1 MKDFFS
7 IQTKYFS
14 IYGNTLFAMFVFS
27 IIGLLIWP
35 IPSSIL
41 DLFFSIS
48 MSLSI
53 IILLNVLF
61 INRSLDFSSF
71 PSVLLISTL
80 LRLALNIASTR
91 LILSRGHIGA
101 FAAGHIIETFGKF
114 VMQGSI
120 VIGIIVFAIIT
131 IINFVV
137 ITKGSERI
145 AEVSARFSLD
155 AMPGKQMAID
165 ADLSS
170 GLIND
175 KIAQERRKQLEEES
189 SFFGSMDGASKF
201 VRGDAIAG
209 LLITFINFIG
219 GILIGL
225 FQQKIT
231 FAKALSSYTI
241 LTIGDGLIGQ
251 IPALI
256 VSIAS
261 GLLVTKSNTD
271 RSTDQQIFGQIISH
285 PVILLV
291 AMFLLMLIGFMP
303 GMPMKTFLFMEIVF
317 GSIYYVSVWGPKKAE
332 YGVESKPE
340 IQEKRDVIADALS
353 VDDIRVEFGGNLV
366 SLITDLDDNIINFRV
381 KLASEL
387 GFLVPYIRMIDN
399 TNLSLDE
406 YKVFIKDTEV
416 GKGIL
421 FLNRLMAI
429 NRDDGEISVNGIKA
443 KDPSFGIDV
452 KWVSLSQ
459 KNLCLEKKYSVIEP
473 KAVFITHITELI
485 RNNIAIF
492 VNYSMVQTLLHSV
505 PHEYKKLID
514 AVVPS
519 KVSIY
524 TIKQVMQ
531 RLLEDD
537 ISIKNITTI
546 IELIT
551 EALEKNSEIEYIVEY
566 VRFGLSFAFVN
577 KMRHNDGKLH
587 CIYLSSQW
595 NNFFA
600 ELQTNNQSISPNKM
614 NEFVKKVKDQIQTF
628 EATNTNIAKTP
639 IIVADNVR
647 TYINRFLKQFN
658 IKVNILSQREIQQ
671 FSKNI
676 KILTQI

>member
-1 MKDFFS
+1 MKNFLS
-7 IQTKYFS
+7 SKTKYLP
-14 IYGNTLFAMFVFS
+14 IYGNTLFAMFIFS

-35 IPSSIL
+35 IPSSVL

-61 INRSLDFSSF
+61 IQTSLDFSSF

-175 KIAQERRKQLEEES
+175 KIAQDRRRKLEEES

-231 FAKALSSYTI
+231 LEKALKSYTI

-251 IPALI
+251 VPALI
-256 VSIAS
+256 VSIAA

-271 RSTDQQIFGQIISH
+271 QSTDQQILGQIISK
-285 PVILLV
+285 PEILLV
-291 AMFLLMLIGFMP
+291 AMGLLMLIGFMP
-303 GMPMKTFLFMEIVF
+303 GMPMKTFLFMEILF
-317 GSIYYVSVWGPKKAE
+317 GTVYYVSVFLPKK
-332 YGVESKPE
+332 GKDDVMVEPL
-340 IQEKRDVIADALS
+340 QEKRDIIADALNI
-353 VDDIRVEFGGNLV
+353 DDMRIEFGNNLV
-366 SLITDLDDNIINFRV
+366 SLATALDENIINFRV
-381 KLASEL
+381 KIASEL

-399 TNLSLDE
+399 NRVNVDE
-406 YKVFIKDTEV
+406 YKIFIKDTEV
-416 GKGIL
+416 GKGTL
-421 FLNRLMAI
+421 FLNKFMVL
-429 NRDDGEISVNGIKA
+429 NKEEGEILINGTKA

-452 KWVSLSQ
+452 KWVDLSQ
-459 KNLCLEKKYSVIEP
+459 KNLCLEKNYSVIEP
-473 KAVFITHITELI
+473 KVVLITHITELI
-485 RNNIAIF
+485 KNNIGLF
-492 VNYSMVQTLLHSV
+492 VNYAMVQTLLQSV
-505 PHEYKKLID
+505 SQEYKRLIEET
-514 AVVPS
+514 VPA

-531 RLLEDD
+531 RLLEDE
-537 ISIKNITTI
+537 ISIKNLPAI
-546 IELIT
+546 IELIA
-551 EALEKNSEIEYIVEY
+551 EASEKNTDIEYIVES
-566 VRFGLSFAFVN
+566 VRLGLSFAFVSKLKN
-577 KMRHNDGKLH
+577 NDGKLH

-595 NNFFA
+595 NNFFS
-600 ELQTNNQSISPNKM
+600 ELQTNNQAIPPSKINDFIKM
-614 NEFVKKVKDQIQTF
+614 LKDQMKLF
-628 EATNTNIAKTP
+628 ESTNSNIP
-639 IIVADNVR
+639 IIVADGIRPYLNK
-647 TYINRFLKQFN
+647 FLKQFN
-658 IKVNILSQREIQQ
+658 MKVHVLSQKEIQQ
-671 FSKNI
+671 NSDSL

>member
-1 MKDFFS
+1 MKNFLS
-7 IQTKYFS
+7 SKTKYLP
-14 IYGNTLFAMFVFS
+14 IYGNTLFAMFIFS

-35 IPSSIL
+35 IPSSVL

-61 INRSLDFSSF
+61 IQTSLDFSSF

-175 KIAQERRKQLEEES
+175 KIAQDRRRKLEEES

-231 FAKALSSYTI
+231 LEKALKSYTI

-251 IPALI
+251 VPALI
-256 VSIAS
+256 VSIAA

-271 RSTDQQIFGQIISH
+271 QSTDQQILGQIISK
-285 PVILLV
+285 PEILLV
-291 AMFLLMLIGFMP
+291 AMGLLMLIGFMP
-303 GMPMKTFLFMEIVF
+303 GMPMKTFLFMEILF
-317 GSIYYVSVWGPKKAE
+317 GTVYYVSVFLPKK
-332 YGVESKPE
+332 GKDDVMVEPL
-340 IQEKRDVIADALS
+340 QEKRDIIADALNI
-353 VDDIRVEFGGNLV
+353 DDMRIEFGNNLV
-366 SLITDLDDNIINFRV
+366 SLATALDENIINFRV
-381 KLASEL
+381 KIASEL

-399 TNLSLDE
+399 NRVNVDE
-406 YKVFIKDTEV
+406 YKIFIKDTEV
-416 GKGIL
+416 GKGTL
-421 FLNRLMAI
+421 FLNKFMVL
-429 NRDDGEISVNGIKA
+429 NKEEGEILINGTKA

-452 KWVSLSQ
+452 KWVDLSQ
-459 KNLCLEKKYSVIEP
+459 KNLCLEKNYSVIEP
-473 KAVFITHITELI
+473 KVVLITHITELI
-485 RNNIAIF
+485 KNNIGLF
-492 VNYSMVQTLLHSV
+492 VNYAMVQTLLQSV
-505 PHEYKKLID
+505 SQEYKRLIEET
-514 AVVPS
+514 VPA

-531 RLLEDD
+531 RLLEDE
-537 ISIKNITTI
+537 ISIKNLPAI
-546 IELIT
+546 IELIA
-551 EALEKNSEIEYIVEY
+551 EASEKNTDIEYIVES
-566 VRFGLSFAFVN
+566 VRLGLSFAFVSKLKN
-577 KMRHNDGKLH
+577 NDGKLH

-595 NNFFA
+595 NNFFS
-600 ELQTNNQSISPNKM
+600 ELQTNNQAIPPSKINDFIKM
-614 NEFVKKVKDQIQTF
+614 LKDQMKLF
-628 EATNTNIAKTP
+628 ESTNSNIP
-639 IIVADNVR
+639 IIVADGIRSYLNK
-647 TYINRFLKQFN
+647 FLKQFN
-658 IKVNILSQREIQQ
+658 IKVHVLSQKEIQQ
-671 FSKNI
+671 NSDSL